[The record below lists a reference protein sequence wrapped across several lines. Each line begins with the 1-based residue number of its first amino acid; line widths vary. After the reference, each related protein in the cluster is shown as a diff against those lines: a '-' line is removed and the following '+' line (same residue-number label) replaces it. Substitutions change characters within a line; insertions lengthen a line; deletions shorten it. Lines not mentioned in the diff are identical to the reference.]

1 MILTRRKFAIGCGAS
16 VSSAILDARFS
27 LGDPLTSGA
36 KLPIPTLID
45 AAKQGNAVRVKAMS
59 GRHAFIDGKPTQTLG
74 YSAPI
79 LGPVIRVRRGDEV
92 QVIVENA
99 LDAVTTVHWHG
110 LLAPGYNDGGPQ
122 QLIRPGE
129 NWRPVLKINQ
139 PAATLWFH
147 PHPHHDTARQIYMGL
162 TGMMIIDDGS
172 DARLD
177 LPRTYGVDDLPI
189 ILQDR
194 SFETDGSI
202 GYDNNDLNALDIAYG
217 ARGDTIVVNG
227 AIAPIAKVP
236 AGLVRLRLLNAANA
250 QNFDLRFKDERTFHI
265 IASDGGF
272 ISTPVAVTNLA
283 ISPAERFELLV
294 DFSDGKAVALE
305 TGPDKEMGE
314 FGRVAPDGSADYVAI
329 MQFEPAP
336 MTPSAKRA
344 PSRLIVPATAS
355 AASAVRRR
363 QFVLDSGLCASRQS
377 AGSHADMPSL
387 IGINGRAFDP
397 ARIDVE
403 TKLGTTEI
411 WEITSIGMAH
421 PFHIHGAQ
429 FRILSIEGAQ
439 PPAHLTGW
447 KDTVLVEDKAELLV
461 AFSQSATREHPF
473 MYHCHILEHEDA
485 GLMGQYICI

>member
-1 MILTRRKFAIGCGAS
+1 MILTRRRFAIGGRAFA
-16 VSSAILDARFS
+16 SSAMLDARFS
-27 LGDPLTSGA
+27 LGDPLASGA
-36 KLPIPTLID
+36 HLPLPMLIN
-45 AAKQGNAVRVKAMS
+45 AAKQGNAVRLKAMS
-59 GRHAFIDGKPTQTLG
+59 GRHAFIAGKPTRTFG

-92 QVIVENA
+92 QVTVEDA

-122 QLIRPGE
+122 HLIRPGE

-189 ILQDR
+189 VLQDR

-217 ARGDTIVVNG
+217 ARGDTIIVNG

-236 AGLVRLRLLNAANA
+236 AGLVRLRLLNGANA
-250 QNFDLRFKDERTFHI
+250 QNFDLRFKDERVFHV

-272 ISTPVAVTNLA
+272 VSTPVAVTNLM
-283 ISPAERFELLV
+283 ISPAERFEILV
-294 DFSDGKAVALE
+294 DFSDGKAVALQ

-314 FGRVAPDGSADYVAI
+314 FVRVAPDGSADFVAI
-329 MQFEPAP
+329 MQFEPTP
-336 MTPSAKRA
+336 M
-344 PSRLIVPATAS
+344 
-355 AASAVRRR
+355 
-363 QFVLDSGLCASRQS
+363 
-377 AGSHADMPSL
+377 
-387 IGINGRAFDP
+387 NGR
-397 ARIDVE
+397 
-403 TKLGTTEI
+403 
-411 WEITSIGMAH
+411 SN
-421 PFHIHGAQ
+421 
-429 FRILSIEGAQ
+429 
-439 PPAHLTGW
+439 
-447 KDTVLVEDKAELLV
+447 
-461 AFSQSATREHPF
+461 EHPA
-473 MYHCHILEHEDA
+473 D
-485 GLMGQYICI
+485 

>member
-1 MILTRRKFAIGCGAS
+1 MMLTRRKFAIGCGAFA
-16 VSSAILDARFS
+16 SSAILDARFS
-27 LGDPLTSGA
+27 LGDPLASGTH
-36 KLPIPTLID
+36 LPIPTLID
-45 AAKQGNAVRVKAMS
+45 AAKQGNTVRLKAMS
-59 GRHAFIDGKPTQTLG
+59 GEHAFIDGKLTRTFG

-79 LGPVIRVRRGDEV
+79 LGPVIRMRRGDEV
-92 QVIVENA
+92 QVTVENA
-99 LDAVTTVHWHG
+99 LDVVTTVHWHG

-129 NWRPVLKINQ
+129 NWRPLLKINQ

-194 SFETDGSI
+194 FFETDGSI

-236 AGLVRLRLLNAANA
+236 VGLVRLRLLNAANA
-250 QNFDLRFKDERTFHI
+250 QNFDLRFKDERTFHV

-272 ISTPVAVTNLA
+272 VSTPVAVTNLM
-283 ISPAERFELLV
+283 ISPAERFEILV
-294 DFSDGKAVALE
+294 DFSEGKAVALE

-314 FGRVAPDGSADYVAI
+314 FGRVAPDGSADYVAT
-329 MQFEPAP
+329 MQFEPTP
-336 MTPSAKRA
+336 MPRSAKRV
-344 PSRLIVPATAS
+344 PSRLIVPATAD

-377 AGSHADMPSL
+377 AGAHADMPSL
-387 IGINGRAFDP
+387 IGINGKAFDP

-429 FRILSIEGAQ
+429 FRILSIEGTP
-439 PPAHLTGW
+439 PPAHLAGW

-461 AFSQSATREHPF
+461 AFSQSATRDHPF
-473 MYHCHILEHEDA
+473 MYHCHILEHEEA
-485 GLMGQYICI
+485 GLMGQYICT